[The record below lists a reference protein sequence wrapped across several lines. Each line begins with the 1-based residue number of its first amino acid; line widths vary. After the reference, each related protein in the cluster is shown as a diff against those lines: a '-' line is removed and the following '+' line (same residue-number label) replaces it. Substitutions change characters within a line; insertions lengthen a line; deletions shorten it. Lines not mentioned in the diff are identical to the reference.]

1 MNLKFILNKK
11 LKVSYVINSGRK
23 HPVSCKHKESKR
35 NCKFFLILAFLV
47 SLPKMQTEISL
58 DLCTKLH
65 VIMKLYN
72 FLKTSLLSL
81 LKVDIPV

>member
-1 MNLKFILNKK
+1 MNLKFILNKR
-11 LKVSYVINSGRK
+11 LNVSYVINSGRK

-35 NCKFFLILAFLV
+35 NCKFFSDIGFF
-47 SLPKMQTEISL
+47 SII
-58 DLCTKLH
+58 TKNANL
-65 VIMKLYN
+65 N

>member
-1 MNLKFILNKK
+1 MVGNILFLANIKK
-11 LKVSYVINSGRK
+11 A
-23 HPVSCKHKESKR
+23 KETV
-35 NCKFFLILAFLV
+35 NFFLILAFLV